1 MRKEAENNWAQARA
15 DLATAVTL
23 RDAGIYYASVFFA
36 QQAAE
41 KALRSA
47 VIESLAKNPKGHN
60 LIGMANSLN
69 APLPVMNDAAELNA
83 DFLNTRS
90 PEAADGI
97 PFQQYGRDDSTLHLR
112 SAEVIVQWV
121 RDTYI
126 AMY

>member
-1 MRKEAENNWAQARA
+1 MQKEAENNWAQARA

-41 KALRSA
+41 KALRA
-47 VIESLAKNPKGHN
+47 ASLHNLNRNPKGHN
-60 LIGMANSLN
+60 LITIANSLN
-69 APLPVMNDAAELNA
+69 APIDIMNASSELNA

-97 PFQQYGRDDSTLHLR
+97 PFQLYHQEDALLHLKA
-112 SAEVIVQWV
+112 AEAIVQWV
-121 RDTYI
+121 RVTYI
-126 AMY
+126 SF